1 MPSYVD
7 NQLTILTNRK
17 NRVLAFFSELDSKL
31 FDLGAAP
38 IVYQDIYWDGNFVKI
53 ILTDTKLVNEPP
65 TEQLKYYNQG
75 LGLMKLA
82 LNSTLYV

>member
-1 MPSYVD
+1 MASYVD

-17 NRVLAFFSELDSKL
+17 NRVVAFFSELDSKL
-31 FDLGAAP
+31 FDLGTAP
-38 IVYQDIYWDGNFVKI
+38 IVHQDIYWDGNFVKI